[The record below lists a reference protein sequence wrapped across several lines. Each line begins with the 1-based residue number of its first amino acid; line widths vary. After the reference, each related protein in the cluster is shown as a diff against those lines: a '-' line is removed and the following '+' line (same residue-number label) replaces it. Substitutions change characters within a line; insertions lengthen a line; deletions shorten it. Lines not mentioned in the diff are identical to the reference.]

1 MRLMCKG
8 CPQVKWWYFNII
20 WLVRV
25 QYMCEVCVYVCVC
38 DVPRAILSTLI
49 ILMIVGL
56 MGRAALISISSSVMP
71 ITDSSTM
78 AKSNWFHLPIKY
90 KCTTSETLGVT
101 DRSSSWEGIC
111 KYWVHKRIYV
121 SCPLLLTET
130 DSYSCHLL
138 TRVNSLYN

>member
-1 MRLMCKG
+1 
-8 CPQVKWWYFNII
+8 
-20 WLVRV
+20 
-25 QYMCEVCVYVCVC
+25 MCEVCVYVCVC

-101 DRSSSWEGIC
+101 DRSSS
-111 KYWVHKRIYV
+111 
-121 SCPLLLTET
+121 
-130 DSYSCHLL
+130 
-138 TRVNSLYN
+138 